1 MTRISVSR
9 LLSVGIVLLVT
20 MPPLGA
26 VDLSQSASDIQYE
39 KILVPFFLGQPLPGK
54 FGSMWATEAWI
65 TNNAAQ
71 GVDIQSYDFGCFL
84 PEGCFPIPPT
94 PPGISFKPHLFGLAS
109 APRGLFF
116 FVDRRFASEVSIA
129 LRVKDLSRASM
140 TWGTEVP
147 VVREG
152 EFRTGKL
159 TLLDIPAGS
168 EFRQVLRIYNLDGTR
183 VAQVAVRV
191 YALNPTYTSPF
202 ATPRPDPLLGQSLV
216 SFQITGTNPNPP
228 FSGPGYIEISDL
240 NAIAT
245 LSSTERVRIEI
256 ESATLGVQFWAFV
269 TVVNNDTQQLTV
281 ISPSP

>member
-1 MTRISVSR
+1 MTRTLVSR
-9 LLSVGIVLLVT
+9 LLAVGFAVLMGVS
-20 MPPLGA
+20 PLGA
-26 VDLSQSASDIQYE
+26 VELRQSDSDIQYE

-71 GVDIQSYDFGCFL
+71 PVDIQSYDFGCFL
-84 PEGCFPIPPT
+84 PEGCSPNPPT
-94 PPGISFKPHLFGLAS
+94 PPGISFRPHLFGFAS
-109 APRGLFF
+109 ALRGLFF

-129 LRVKDLSRASM
+129 LRIRDLSRASM

-159 TLLDIPAGS
+159 TLLDIPTGGG
-168 EFRQVLRIYNLDGTR
+168 FRQVLRIYSLDGTR

-191 YALNPTYTSPF
+191 YALNPAYTSPF
-202 ATPRPDPLLGQSLV
+202 AAPQPDPLLGQSLV

-240 NAIAT
+240 SAIAA

-256 ESATLGVQFWAFV
+256 ESATLGLQFWAFV
-269 TVVNNDTQQLTV
+269 TVVNNDTQHLTV

>member
-1 MTRISVSR
+1 MTKAAFSC
-9 LLSVGIVLLVT
+9 LLAVGFAFLAS

-26 VDLSQSASDIQYE
+26 ADLPRSASDIQYE
-39 KILVPFFLGQPLPGK
+39 KILVPFFLGHPLPGK
-54 FGSMWATEAWI
+54 FGSLWATEAWI

-71 GVDIQSYDFGCFL
+71 PVDIQAYDYGCFL

-94 PPGISFKPHLFGLAS
+94 PPGISFRPQLFGFAS
-109 APRGLFF
+109 ALRGLFF

-129 LRVKDLSRASM
+129 LRIRDLSRASM

-147 VVREG
+147 VVREA

-159 TLLDIPAGS
+159 TLLDIPTGG
-168 EFRQVLRIYNLDGTR
+168 EYRQVLRIYNLDGTR

-191 YALNPTYTSPF
+191 YALNPAYTSPF
-202 ATPRPDPLLGQSLV
+202 ASPRPDPVLGQSLV

-240 NAIAT
+240 SAIAA
-245 LSSTERVRIEI
+245 LSGTERVHIEI
-256 ESATLGVQFWAFV
+256 ESATLGLQFWAFV
-269 TVVNNDTQQLTV
+269 TVVNNDTQHLTV